1 MKRLTNF
8 LLSSKATLIFLIIL
22 AIAMAAATFIED
34 KYDTVTARVLVY
46 NTRWFELLFL
56 LLTINLIGHIITYK
70 LFSWKKTGSLVFHLA
85 FIVMIIGAGITR
97 YFGFEGNIHIRKGEA
112 SNVVYTNEPYLMISY
127 AGKKDTLSYS
137 YPIDKGVITKNSFH
151 ATIPVEDKSDIDVK
165 YRELVTNAVSK
176 IEENVKGGVDM
187 IEISLA
193 AANGL
198 QKVVI
203 KKGETKKIGTISLAY
218 NNNDSKNAVNI
229 VERDGKLNIVAPYD
243 IVQSKMGETTADTL
257 KKDTLTTFK
266 ENFLYTINGETF
278 LYSKFYK
285 SAQKKLVQAKM
296 NGMGVDAVILDITYK
311 EKKYEADV
319 FNSSDYAVDYDD
331 FSFDGPRLKIG
342 FGNKS
347 IVLPFSLYLKDFI
360 FEKYPGSESP
370 SSYKSNVILIDN
382 RYNLKEE
389 HSIFMNNVLDYDK
402 YRFFQSSF
410 DNDEKGTILSVNHDF
425 WGTFVSYSGYSLLV
439 IGFLITLF
447 NKNSRFLSLRLY
459 ITNARKKRKSI
470 VLTIGLF
477 LGLSGIAFSQNST
490 SNVVSKAHADKFG
503 HLLTQTYDGRFAP
516 VHTLAIDV
524 MHKIAK
530 KEKFDIEGKGKM
542 DAMQVFIDMLAEP
555 DFWQHQKIIY
565 IPQQAIRDIIGI
577 NTEYAS
583 FLDFFSSKTDY
594 KLNNYI
600 NDAFRKKQSEKN
612 KFDKE
617 ILKVDERLN
626 IFYMIINGSI
636 VKIFPEIDSK
646 NNKWISWDDKA
657 SLVPL
662 TGAIS
667 VINED
672 LQLKKLN
679 YAGIMQAYILE
690 VQNALKT
697 GDYSRADKIIG
708 YISDIQKNYSDPSL
722 MPSDT
727 KINAEIFYNKADI
740 FIFLKN
746 LYAFFSVLLLVLAFI
761 DNVKSRK
768 SKFIVYS
775 LNILSLILGVAFLYH
790 TLGMGL
796 RWYITGHAPWA
807 NGYEALILVAW
818 GSLLAGFCF
827 AKNSKLTLAATTL
840 LSFFVLMT
848 ASLSSYD
855 PQLTNLQPVLKSFWL
870 IIHVATLTI
879 SYGFLGLGFIL
890 GLMNL
895 FIYLFKTEKNYARLD
910 LLITENTH
918 IIEMNLIIGL
928 VLATI
933 GTFLGAVWA
942 NESWGRYWGWDAKET
957 WALIIV
963 ITYTII
969 LHLRFI
975 PNLKGKYA
983 FNVASVLGFGSVIMT
998 FVGVNYYLSK
1008 GMHSYGSGD
1017 TPVFPLW
1024 AWGTILAIL
1033 LLIFFAG
1040 LINKNKK
1047 LNLN

>member
-1 MKRLTNF
+1 MKRFTDF
-8 LLSSKATLIFLIIL
+8 LLSSKATLIFLLIL
-22 AIAMAAATFIED
+22 AIAMGTATFIED

-46 NTRWFELLFL
+46 NTTWFELLFL
-56 LLTINLIGHIITYK
+56 LLAINLIGHIIRFK
-70 LFSWKKTGSLVFHLA
+70 LLSWKKIGSLVFHLA

-97 YFGFEGNIHIRKGEA
+97 YFGFEGNLHVRKGEA
-112 SNVVYTNEPYLMISY
+112 SNIVYTSDPYVMISY
-127 AGKKDTLSYS
+127 AGQKDTLNFS
-137 YPIDKGVITKNSFH
+137 YPISKGAVTKNSFH
-151 ATIPVEDKSDIDVK
+151 KSIPTENKSDIDVN
-165 YRELVTNAVSK
+165 YRQLVPNAVSK

-187 IEISLA
+187 IEIA
-193 AANGL
+193 MGTANGM
-198 QKVVI
+198 QKVII
-203 KKGETKKIGTISLAY
+203 KKGEVKKIGAISIAY
-218 NNNDSKNAVNI
+218 NNNGSNKAVNLSDK
-229 VERDGKLNIVAPYD
+229 DGKLSIVSPFD
-243 IVQSKMGETTADTL
+243 FIQSKMGEEAADTI
-257 KKDTLTTFK
+257 KKDTSTIFK
-266 ENFLYTINGETF
+266 ENYVYNINGEAF
-278 LYSKFYK
+278 LFSRLYK
-285 SAQKKLVQAKM
+285 SARKKIAQAKAE
-296 NGMGVDAVILDITYK
+296 GMGVDAVILDVTFK
-311 EKKYEADV
+311 EKKYEVDV
-319 FNSSDYAVDYDD
+319 FNSSDYALDYEDFYFDD
-331 FSFDGPRLKIG
+331 VKLRVG

-347 IVLPFSLYLKDFI
+347 IELPFSIYLKDFI

-370 SSYKSNVILIDN
+370 SSYKSNVVLIDN
-382 RYNLKEE
+382 RYNLKED

-410 DNDEKGTILSVNHDF
+410 DNDEKGTVLSVNHDF
-425 WGTFVSYSGYSLLV
+425 WGTFISYTGYSLLV
-439 IGFLITLF
+439 LGFLITLF
-447 NKNSRFLSLRLY
+447 NKSSRFLSLRKF
-459 ITNARKKRKSI
+459 ITTAREKRKSI
-470 VLTIGLF
+470 VLTIAFL
-477 LGLSGIAFSQNST
+477 LGLSGLVTAN
-490 SNVVSKAHADKFG
+490 NVVPKTHAEKFG
-503 HLLTQTYDGRFAP
+503 RLLTQTYDGRFAP

-530 KEKFDIEGKGKM
+530 QENFNIEGKGKM

-555 DFWQHQKIIY
+555 DFWQQQKIIY
-565 IPQQAIRDIIGI
+565 VPQQAIRDIIGI

-583 FLDFFSSKTDY
+583 FRDFFTPNAEY
-594 KLNNYI
+594 KLNSYI
-600 NDAFRKKQSEKN
+600 NEAFRKKQSEKN
-612 KFDKE
+612 KLDKE

-636 VKIFPEIDSK
+636 VKIFPEIGSK

-657 SLVPL
+657 SVVPL
-662 TGAIS
+662 TGAIT
-667 VINED
+667 VINQD
-672 LQLKKLN
+672 LQLNKLN
-679 YAGIMQAYILE
+679 YSSIMQAYIME
-690 VQNALKT
+690 VQNAFNT
-697 GDYSRADKIIG
+697 GDYTKADKIVG
-708 YISDIQKNYSDPSL
+708 YLSDSQKNYSDPTL
-722 MPSDT
+722 LPSET

-746 LYAFFSVLLLVLAFI
+746 FYALFSVLLLILAFI
-761 DNVKSRK
+761 ENVKSKK
-768 SKFIVYS
+768 SKFIAYS
-775 LNILSLILGVAFLYH
+775 LTVLSLLLGVAFLYH

-818 GSLLAGFCF
+818 GSLLAGFSF

-840 LSFFVLMT
+840 LAFFVLMT
-848 ASLSSYD
+848 ASHSSYD

-910 LLITENTH
+910 LLISENTY

-963 ITYTII
+963 ITYSII
-969 LHLRFI
+969 LHMRFI
-975 PNLKGKYA
+975 PKFNGKYA

-1033 LLIFFAG
+1033 VLIFFAG
-1040 LINKNKK
+1040 FKNKNRK